1 MPRGTEWLDSTDRGM
16 LLLAFSSYTR
26 ISLVLPGELR
36 HGRVHLVHVLLPYF
50 DYEVCITPLIPWKK
64 KKRLINSV
72 Y

>member
-1 MPRGTEWLDSTDRGM
+1 MAGQHRQRDAVACFLI
-16 LLLAFSSYTR
+16 LHLALPW

-36 HGRVHLVHVLLPYF
+36 HDRVHLVHVLLPYF